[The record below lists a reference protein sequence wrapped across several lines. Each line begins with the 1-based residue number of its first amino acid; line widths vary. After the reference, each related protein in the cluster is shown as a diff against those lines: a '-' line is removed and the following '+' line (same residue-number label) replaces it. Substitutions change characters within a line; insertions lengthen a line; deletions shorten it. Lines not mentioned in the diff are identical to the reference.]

1 MKLVAAKVA
10 GQPRIVNTRYGDKSV
25 IDCRTAEGKTVA
37 IWRPAGDPEVMNRA
51 NGERVTIAIDSN
63 GKASLVET
71 AESRAAE
78 ARQMG
83 FTVEPEPESDSSQ
96 DDEASNYIKSMA
108 KLYAN
113 CYREACAHLVDSDLS
128 PSDIKDVSTT
138 LFIQTT
144 RHLGL

>member
-1 MKLVAAKVA
+1 MKLIQAKVA
-10 GQPRIVNTRYGDKSV
+10 GQPRIVTTRYGDKSV
-25 IDCRTAEGKTVA
+25 MDCRTSEGKTIA
-37 IWRPAGDPEVMNRA
+37 IWRPAGDSEVMNRA
-51 NGERVTIAIDSN
+51 NGERVTIAIDSS

-71 AESRAAE
+71 AETRAAE

-83 FTVEPEPESDSSQ
+83 FTVEPEPIPEDSQSD
-96 DDEASNYIKSMA
+96 ETANYIESMA
-108 KLYAN
+108 KLYAS
-113 CYREACAHLVDSDLS
+113 CHQKASQYLADSDLS

>member
-1 MKLVAAKVA
+1 MKLVEAKVA
-10 GQPRIVNTRYGDKSV
+10 GQPRIVSTRYGDKSV
-25 IDCRTAEGKTVA
+25 MDCRTSEGKTIS
-37 IWRPAGDPEVMNRA
+37 IWRPAGDSEVMNRA

-71 AESRAAE
+71 AETRAAE

-83 FTVEPEPESDSSQ
+83 FTVEPESEPESGRS
-96 DDEASNYIKSMA
+96 DETADYIDSMA
-108 KLYAN
+108 RLYAS
-113 CYREACAHLVDSDLS
+113 CYQKATEYLGSTDLS
-128 PSDIKDVSTT
+128 PSDIKDVGTT